1 MFASATL
8 WSCKGDYD
16 DWADPQGY
24 DAENPVGMSLTA
36 TSVGDIKF
44 ENIAED
50 VDSIDVFNAIAS
62 VPDGAVLGDY
72 RLSITANGE
81 TVDFGVNNDGYV
93 DVNELNTFIVTTFGR
108 RPEARQLTLTVS
120 VPVAYQS
127 KQFILR
133 AEPFTINATL
143 VTPKIENAYYF
154 IGGLND
160 WKIPTSLKFDHSDTN
175 IYDDPVF
182 TLTFDVPS
190 TTGELWWKIVPQSS
204 FETESWSG
212 LFGPALD
219 GDESLSGNLVEDGNA
234 GCWKGLAGKY
244 KLTINMLDGTYS
256 LTSAT
261 ELLYT
266 PGSANSWGFA
276 TGMLFTD
283 DYKTY
288 NGFAHLNGEF
298 KLTDRP
304 AWGGIEW
311 ASGSG
316 EGTIAVGASGNL
328 PGPSTDGLYWVVV
341 NTVASTYSYTLITD
355 ITLVGDAVGGWE
367 ADVALTHS
375 ADFLTWEGDVTFSAG
390 EWKFRM
396 NKGWDINLGGTV
408 DNLVPNG
415 GNLASPGE
423 GKHHVKLNLAT
434 LPYTVTVQ

>member
-44 ENIAED
+44 EDIAEG
-50 VDSIDVFNAIAS
+50 VDSIDVFNAIPS
-62 VPDGAVLGDY
+62 VPDGAVVGDY
-72 RLSITANGE
+72 RLSITAADQ

-108 RPEARQLTLTVS
+108 RPEARQLTLNVS

-143 VTPKIENAYYF
+143 ITPKIENAYYF
-154 IGGLND
+154 IGALNN
-160 WKIPTSLKFDHSDTN
+160 WTISTSLKFDHSDIN
-175 IYDDPVF
+175 IYDDPEF

-190 TTGELWWKIVPQSS
+190 TTGDLWWKIVPQSS
-204 FETESWSG
+204 FETESWDG

-219 GDESLSGNLVEDGNA
+219 GDESLSGNLVENGNA

-256 LTSAT
+256 LKSAT
-261 ELLYT
+261 EIIYT
-266 PGSANSWGFA
+266 PGSANGWGGA
-276 TGMLFTD
+276 SGWLFTE
-283 DYKTY
+283 DYKEY
-288 NGFAHLNGEF
+288 HGYAHLNSEF
-298 KLTDRP
+298 KFADTTDWTGLD
-304 AWGGIEW
+304 WGI
-311 ASGSG
+311 GSAD
-316 EGTIAVGASGNL
+316 GTLALGTGNI
-328 PGPSTDGLYWVVV
+328 SVATEGLYWVVA
-341 NTVASTYSYTLITD
+341 NIPALTYSLTAITD